1 MQKALILVLGIVL
14 VMPLSGCWKCSE
26 CTASTEYGEVTRE
39 VCGRKS
45 NTQALIRE
53 LESDT
58 VGVGPWIC
66 K

>member
-1 MQKALILVLGIVL
+1 MRNGLLITAAFATLISLT
-14 VMPLSGCWKCSE
+14 GCWKCYE
-26 CTASTEYGEVTRE
+26 CTASTEYGDVSRD

-45 NTQALIRE
+45 NIQNLVRE

-58 VGVGPWIC
+58 IGVGPWIC